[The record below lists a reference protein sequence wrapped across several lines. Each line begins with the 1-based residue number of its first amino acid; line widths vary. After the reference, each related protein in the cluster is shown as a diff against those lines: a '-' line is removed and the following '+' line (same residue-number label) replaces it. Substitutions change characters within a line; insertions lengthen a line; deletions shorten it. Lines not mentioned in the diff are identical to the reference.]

1 MAVRTT
7 RTQVSFSA
15 PFRLQEVDELLP
27 AGTYDIETD
36 EEVHEGN
43 ERTTY
48 VRVATL
54 LHLRGRGWSRTVT
67 INPDSLE
74 AALRNDREN
83 LR

>member
-1 MAVRTT
+1 MAIRTT

-15 PFRLQEVDELLP
+15 PFSLPEIDELLP
-27 AGTYDIETD
+27 AGTYEIETD
-36 EEVHEGN
+36 DEVHEGN
-43 ERTTY
+43 ERRVY

-54 LHLRGRGWSRTVT
+54 LHLRGQGWSRTVT

-74 AALRNDREN
+74 AALRNDREI